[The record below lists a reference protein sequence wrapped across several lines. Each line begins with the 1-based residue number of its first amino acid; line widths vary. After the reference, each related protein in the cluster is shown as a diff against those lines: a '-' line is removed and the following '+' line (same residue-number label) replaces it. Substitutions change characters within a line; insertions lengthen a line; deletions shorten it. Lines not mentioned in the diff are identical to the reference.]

1 EGVGAG
7 QESARD
13 RGDGP
18 GRLGGRLHRR
28 PDRRGELP
36 ESRARR
42 GVSKRRS
49 AGRRERRA
57 RRRGTKLSREDRAGR
72 GGRHRRP
79 AGLGRAAPA
88 PGRSRASVAASGL
101 VPPSP
106 RWALVAAL
114 AGQFTTNQRRNPVK
128 KSMSP
133 RTALAGLLAVCF
145 ALPRLAYAG
154 EPSDMDDV
162 KRDLHQ
168 LQAQV
173 QALRAAMSEAAELD
187 RQRAAVLTRALKNL
201 PAASESAAPF
211 SSSKSEPA
219 APEPHPVAASAAP
232 SLSEPRAEGAAR
244 GASHRSAANETS
256 LGVLRGKVE
265 VPAGEP
271 VAYVYVENIVAPP
284 AKGEHKTIQQSGKK
298 FVPGWAVVQRG
309 TSIEFPNR
317 DNIYHNVFSLSA
329 GNSFDLGLY
338 NSSSEA
344 KTHVFNEA

>member
-1 EGVGAG
+1 
-7 QESARD
+7 
-13 RGDGP
+13 
-18 GRLGGRLHRR
+18 
-28 PDRRGELP
+28 
-36 ESRARR
+36 
-42 GVSKRRS
+42 
-49 AGRRERRA
+49 
-57 RRRGTKLSREDRAGR
+57 
-72 GGRHRRP
+72 
-79 AGLGRAAPA
+79 
-88 PGRSRASVAASGL
+88 
-101 VPPSP
+101 
-106 RWALVAAL
+106 
-114 AGQFTTNQRRNPVK
+114 
-128 KSMSP
+128 
-133 RTALAGLLAVCF
+133 
-145 ALPRLAYAG
+145 
-154 EPSDMDDV
+154 MDDM

-187 RQRAAVLTRALKNL
+187 RQRAAVLTWVFKNL

-219 APEPHPVAASAAP
+219 APEPHPVAASPAP

-244 GASHRSAANETS
+244 GSSHRSAANETS
-256 LGVLRGKVE
+256 LGVVRGKVE

-309 TSIEFPNR
+309 TAIEFPNR

-338 NSSSEA
+338 NSGGDAKSHTFTEA
-344 KTHVFNEA
+344 GPVDVYCNIHPQMAASVLVVPNRYFAKVKGDGTFEIPGVPAGRRKVVAWAPGSRPTTDWIEVAGGRTAELTLKLDPKGSAHKNKSGQSYGSYE